1 MQKEYDVIAIGNILV
16 DYVANIEEDILK
28 KLNLTKNVMTK
39 MDIDFIKNLDN
50 EVKDIKKYP
59 GGSAPNVM
67 HGLANLGLKSAVT
80 GMISKDDDGEIF
92 AKDLEASGIK
102 NCLIYK
108 DGHTGVAATLITPDG
123 ERTFIVTYGVADKY
137 NPKDIDK
144 EALAKSKYFH
154 TTGYEFESMNKTVKK
169 AVKLSKEYG
178 TKVSFDLGD
187 PNVVLRNKKS
197 LKKFLK
203 SVDVLFANEEEAKN
217 FTGKKTPE
225 ESLEVL
231 AKHCG
236 IVVVKLGKEG
246 SLVKSGDML
255 HKVKGY
261 KAKLVNTNGA
271 GDGFAAG
278 FLYGLCMNHDLE
290 LSCKIGN
297 LYASKIVEQPGARLS
312 YPIGHIEWW
321 VKLSENS

>member
-1 MQKEYDVIAIGNILV
+1 MEKEYDVIAIGNILV
-16 DYVANIEEDILK
+16 DYVANIEEDVLK
-28 KLNLTKNVMTK
+28 KLNLTKSVMTK
-39 MDIDFIKNLDN
+39 
-50 EVKDIKKYP
+50 KDIKFIQILKNEVVNIKKYS

-80 GMISKDDDGEIF
+80 GTVSKDDDGELF
-92 AKDLEASGIK
+92 AKNLEDYGIK
-102 NCLIYK
+102 NCLVYK
-108 DGHTGVAATLITPDG
+108 KGHTGVAATLITPDG
-123 ERTFIVTYGVADKY
+123 ERTFVVTYGVADKY

-144 EALAKSKYFH
+144 QALAKSKYFH

-203 SVDVLFANEEEAKN
+203 SVDVLFANEDEAKN
-217 FTGKKTPE
+217 FTGEENPE
-225 ESLEVL
+225 KSLEIL
-231 AKHCG
+231 AKHCP
-236 IVVVKLGKEG
+236 IVVVKIGKEG
-246 SLVKSGDML
+246 SLVRSGKVF

-261 KAKLVNTNGA
+261 EARLVNTNGA
-271 GDGFAAG
+271 GDGFAAD

-297 LYASKIVEQPGARLS
+297 LYASKIVEQQGARLS